1 MGWTDDAAE
10 VHMAERQY
18 DLQRKRQQCEVRTM
32 PSVAMNL
39 PHTAD
44 SNVTLLQLSSE
55 MKTLRNCGRVA
66 TFQLNS
72 QSQKHKKLSAD
83 VLIEVRRRHV
93 RLWHL
98 ADILITVP
106 NATFGGKADIGACLE
121 AVHSRRLA
129 DRAARLFR
137 VEPIP

>member
-18 DLQRKRQQCEVRTM
+18 DLQRKRQECEIRTM

-55 MKTLRNCGRVA
+55 MENFEELWPRGHFPIELSVSKTQKTLC
-66 TFQLNS
+66 
-72 QSQKHKKLSAD
+72 
-83 VLIEVRRRHV
+83 RRANRGEETPCPP
-93 RLWHL
+93 L
-98 ADILITVP
+98 APSGHFDH
-106 NATFGGKADIGACLE
+106 GAEC
-121 AVHSRRLA
+121 HFRR
-129 DRAARLFR
+129 
-137 VEPIP
+137 